1 MMSTRQVALFT
12 AVIWAAT
19 IFFSAF
25 LIVGAALALEDAS
38 TATAETAVFLL
49 ALLLLLDAGV
59 GIFLVFRK
67 TQGLAGSRRAVWTAV
82 FAVVQLGTWAG
93 AALALLLVLNR

>member
-1 MMSTRQVALFT
+1 MSTKQVAIFT

-19 IFFSAF
+19 LFFSAF

-38 TATAETAVFLL
+38 TATAETAVLLL

-67 TQGLAGSRRAVWTAV
+67 TGGFSRGKRTVWTAV
-82 FAVVQLGTWAG
+82 FTVVQLGTWAV
-93 AALALLLVLNR
+93 AALALLLILNR